1 MTLLHQWANTNVL
14 QCKPVSTLIPC
25 LEHRE
30 SAAPA
35 TKPQSKSRTC
45 AATPSSQLGRANIS
59 ALCKGQGAGA
69 PGKTSKHLLILQAFP
84 RRTSLGPSH
93 TPEDAKGFS
102 GSALAQ
108 NNNPFWGPAVEMPG
122 GTVHMLC
129 LKSVFCGNHV
139 LSFLCKSA
147 LLPFQWQSYYFRSL
161 KEAISAFAHPYM
173 VQASPNSMETLNFL
187 VFSTWWVQCN
197 QRTADK
203 TPGCS
208 FSIPVPQTSRSSDFC
223 NHSASKLLKS
233 CCHIS
238 DATFVP

>member
-1 MTLLHQWANTNVL
+1 M
-14 QCKPVSTLIPC
+14 
-25 LEHRE
+25 
-30 SAAPA
+30 
-35 TKPQSKSRTC
+35 
-45 AATPSSQLGRANIS
+45 S

-84 RRTSLGPSH
+84 RRTSLGPPH
-93 TPEDAKGFS
+93 APEDAKGFS

-122 GTVHMLC
+122 GGTVHLLC
-129 LKSVFCGNHV
+129 LKSVFCGKHV
-139 LSFLCKSA
+139 LSFLCNSA
-147 LLPFQWQSYYFRSL
+147 LLPFQWQSHYFRSL
-161 KEAISAFAHPYM
+161 REAISAFAHPYM
-173 VQASPNSMETLNFL
+173 VQASPNSMETLNSP